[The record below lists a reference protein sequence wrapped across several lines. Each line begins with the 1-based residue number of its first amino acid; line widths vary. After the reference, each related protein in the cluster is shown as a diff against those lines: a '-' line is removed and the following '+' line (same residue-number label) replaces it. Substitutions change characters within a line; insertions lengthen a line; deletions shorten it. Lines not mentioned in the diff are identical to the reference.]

1 MSDDAIRHVLNH
13 KTAIMT
19 ITVLNLTEA
28 SSLLRTIYKRDIKDV
43 RAIDLDLVLVLEN
56 GHKIIISR
64 GAVSAVNTPQVQLE
78 FADGDVALGE
88 VFEKLNHIEVP
99 ADAALTVTSKEITR
113 YGIKRVTKGEAGK
126 KDKDVEDAP
135 LKLELDEGKP
145 TEALASA
152 AGKSGGSLSEQADA
166 GSAARTPSSFSSP
179 SLADPGATTGNDTG
193 TSISWPVVAGGLA
206 LLAAAGGG
214 GGGGGGSGATAASN
228 PGNNAANTTPPAP
241 PVPPATLSG
250 ATALGPLNNATITA
264 YDSQGHIIGKAV
276 PVINGRYSLVLDQ
289 PGYKGLLLLVVR
301 DNTPGVADN
310 FADEAT
316 MRITD
321 LGNTVLR
328 SVVLADGSNQTINVT
343 ALTELAT
350 LKAGLAAGQ
359 TNLAASQVGA
369 TMVAGANA
377 AVSAL
382 FKVNIT
388 SGEVVPLTTT
398 DAQGTAVLNPEFARS
413 NSTTGRN
420 YGIALKAIANLTQTD
435 PGRYVDQGAA
445 IQKLADSLQFSDAL
459 LSKLKWSDAITQAD
473 LFSERLNARAND
485 TGLSDD
491 QRQRAR
497 TLLESLQKLPNGSSV
512 TDYLLENHIGILEPT
527 ILIKNTTPGAA
538 PWQPPSSNG
547 AMVLDQAQILDGGLA
562 VKAPPQSKVE
572 VTLIGH
578 DVQGKELSVKLP
590 VSTAD
595 NSGFAV
601 LKADQAA
608 IDLFKQMTRERPVSA
623 RVTVTD
629 GDNSRV
635 NDNVWKNHVDVRI
648 DLNTPPGLADFAV
661 NQIVL
666 VNDSFYGGGDGN
678 DPLRTTPLGNDDQI
692 TSDAAVRVVLTR
704 LLKPEEHLQ
713 FAVATG
719 VGPDG
724 KPRYGNWIDPAELA
738 VERTESN
745 GQVRYVA
752 RNLTNSEG
760 PVWIKA
766 RILPTGNPS
775 GEGRGNARE
784 MDTPLRFTLD
794 KTAPAQVQLN
804 MADNRDDGAS
814 NQDGISS
821 QTQITLQPLAP
832 FEAGTEVHLRL
843 LNGTGTDAGTLQLV
857 RPNGE
862 RIPVVHGSW
871 IRWQAGDQLQLI
883 GETLRGNGK
892 ARIQVRQLDQAGNF
906 TDTTQTFIADSTRVI
921 EQTVLL
927 ANREKAVEQAK
938 ADVIRA
944 QEAYNQGAAEDK
956 AAKQTLLTAAQST
969 LQQAQATRDLAL
981 EQAQAAL
988 IKSDGTTRLSEIMER
1003 TIDPAFVPAVVR
1015 AVAAVAD
1022 PEKVNEAISL
1032 KLLINSTIT
1041 AASNA
1046 LAKASVY
1053 GDNDSNPA
1061 PTTSDFERMAI
1072 FGTDQLSTLTLTNAA
1087 LKTLPVA
1094 RTNTIAALRNIV
1106 AAAARVAALADGI
1119 PGNSAESAL
1128 PSAADYSTL
1137 GVSTPL
1143 SAAGARVTGQVIDGK
1158 GLNEV
1163 ATTALLES
1171 IAAAAQR
1178 VTQHAAGNNLPTP
1191 LVPQDF
1197 SALGIRGVTTDNVA
1211 RMAAALREVP
1221 ASLRDNHTVDG
1232 VVDTL
1237 AEISAIVA
1245 LDLGT
1250 LQTLMN
1256 FAQHITPI
1264 DPENPSLL
1272 APTIA
1277 QYNHPELRAA
1287 GAEVTAERLTSIN
1300 DALSKVG
1307 VEAVDAWSKIAALV
1321 KSYTAILNAAD
1332 GMSNTAVLPTEAD
1345 YSRVGVKSLLSQFPT
1360 AADAAAR
1367 QNAATLLSHAID
1379 RSNRDEVDTVAELDS
1394 LADIASR
1401 IIRIAAGKSDTISA
1415 DEWKRLHLSPELTA
1429 DQLRIVLPSIA
1440 ATADDGSQV
1449 NTLALLSA
1457 RASNAL
1463 GSAQRI
1469 SRYADDATQ
1478 SEPLPGDYQILGV
1491 TGVDDALLLGA
1502 INSALASAAIDA
1514 EQVRLPAQVQ
1524 SIVNAYRV
1532 ILAQI
1537 GNGNAARPTA
1547 AASDYEAIG
1556 VTPPQTTASLSL
1568 LNSALANGGKRREDI
1583 DTVNKLLPLV
1593 RASDTVIH
1601 IAADDLSDLPA
1612 TAADHAQALQSA
1624 LGQLGVSG
1632 LRADSMA
1639 AVLAVL
1645 RASRDDGSQV
1655 DTLAEL
1661 QTLADTARNA
1671 QTRINAYAEDA
1682 AQNAPTLAD
1691 YTGMGVTGADRVG
1704 VSALNSVL
1712 AGAKI
1717 GAAQVTSPE
1726 LLQGIVDAFERIL
1739 SEANETPTSGN
1750 RPASDQDLV
1759 DDATPGNDPLAA
1771 HYTTLGLTIWGLTD
1785 PAGPSDKTAEHLS
1798 LLNDALK
1805 HKSRDQVDSLNKLE
1819 ALGAAVAL
1827 FLDGRGVSTLD
1838 EAGRQ
1843 KWAEA
1848 ARLLGLHNLVVS
1860 AEGGNL
1866 DALVQ
1871 TIRSKNAD
1879 QIDTV
1884 AELQG
1889 LLDRGNDA
1897 LAAIIAYANDSNAN
1911 PPPSLADYVATGITA
1926 GSGAVTVDMNN
1937 HSNINAAVAKLTGPD
1952 VETRTKLKT
1961 VVQAYNTIL
1970 SAADGAMGDNS
1981 GAALQASHYRAIG
1994 VNLDS
1999 LAGATPANPID
2010 ADKLALFNSVV
2021 GAQTKAGVGTPER
2034 LESLAAT
2041 VGDLI
2046 RLARESAADPV
2057 SAQQAFTLDLTRLHN
2072 LGLGVITDDATRWAF
2087 LNAVRLKGNSVDP
2100 VTRAPSS
2107 EDTAATH
2114 DVSGV
2119 NSIEELSAIAGS
2131 YAKLMAYVRTAAGA
2145 APLREDYLNIGVA
2158 LPTVNASQGLQ
2169 LLNSVIHAQPDVT
2182 KINTVA
2188 GLNRLALTVE
2198 QLMQVTTVAPLP
2210 GTTPAHYP
2218 APSSPLSVAELQWLG
2233 VNAVNGDNLAFLL
2246 NKLQSTA
2253 DDGSALVS
2261 LTALQGLAEAAASAR
2276 NRIVKLAQ
2284 DNSGEAVTAADLE
2297 AIGLSLPVN
2306 GSNSNAEYL
2315 KLFNEA
2321 LQSSAIDGNRAN
2333 TPALL
2338 QTIIDAAQHVVDSTS
2353 GHVPQANA
2361 RPTVADLEA
2370 LGLPHRDVDNAG
2382 PVALEMLIDSITA
2395 RPLVELGR
2403 DHAGTALPLPGK
2415 LNHLLGLITALRD
2428 SASMGV
2434 VKDSLTAAE
2443 LQELGVNLTAY
2454 SDASGAAG
2462 HHLPAI
2468 LAAIAASRSDGSQV
2482 SRLQSLAERAGIA
2495 QDKILKYAD
2504 ESRFP
2509 NAPAPTAADYRAI
2522 GLAQHDTDANGA
2534 RAALL
2539 SAERVEAIN
2548 AALHGPGIS
2557 AAQADTPAELK
2568 RIVVAYN
2575 AILDSA
2581 NGRAGDTGVALT
2593 AEQFR
2598 DIGVTIAGVTQPSGG
2613 GTAKD
2618 AALFSLFISLID
2630 SVPAT
2635 EVSSPTKIE
2644 ALGASVAKLIGLA
2657 GQPRNQ
2663 PVANAP
2669 SSSEFDTFGVR
2680 TLSTDER
2687 DALVAVL
2694 QTKGA
2699 ADFDTLGELQ
2709 TLATSVRSAYA
2720 RVIAFA
2726 DTNGGSA
2733 PTLADYQALAIT
2745 GMSDNDGHREAVN
2758 AALATVAVSGSTVAK
2773 LNALQA
2779 VADTYRLL
2787 LQQADG
2793 TADNTNTAN
2802 LAKLDDFERIGV
2814 DMSSLR
2820 ALDSNAPGAT
2830 GNAVQL
2836 LSSIIDSRR
2845 ASAVDTP
2852 QEIQQL
2858 VSLVQKLALA
2868 EQGRNAEQLQ
2878 AADFTLIGI
2887 NVEAASLATLRQQ
2900 LEQLPDNGSSLN
2912 TFSQLRTL
2920 VLSVTGVPAWNV
2932 VAGDDVI
2939 NLAERTAGVTLSGS
2953 AGPNDVLTLFYPDG
2967 TVMKNGI
2974 TVTNAGNNRWV
2985 WSYTLTSEN
2994 WARLNA
3000 DGADGV
3006 EKVLQLQARNTS
3018 TGVDSIKVTHK
3029 VTIDTVAPPANLLIK
3044 LEKDNG
3050 SSETDGVTNQGKVN
3064 VSNLA
3069 PGAQWEYQIDNGP
3082 FQTGSGNSFEVT
3094 QQGAHTLTV
3103 RQYDSAGNRSAAQT
3117 LSMTLDTTAPAA
3129 PVIALATVG
3138 GTVNDLPVT
3147 NNDTIRIS
3155 GLEPNATWQ
3164 WRVNRNDFTDN
3175 PDWTNGNGTSFN
3187 PAGLNPNQ
3195 NRNLYVE
3202 VRQLDQAGNPGSV
3215 SRLSFTMDTTPPA
3228 APRLV
3233 LASARGNAATGLFS
3247 NSGNI
3252 DVEGLE
3258 PLGRWEYSLN
3268 GGSSFIAGT
3277 GSRLTLP
3284 AGDGQKTVIVR
3295 QFDLA
3300 GNRTESAPL
3309 SFTLDTRKPD
3319 APEPRLHSD
3328 AGIKD
3333 NDGITNNG
3341 LVRIDN
3347 LEAGATWE
3355 YSLDNGRNWSTQGIS
3370 ADNTLNFTDNGTRR
3384 SLLVRQIDR
3393 AGNVSDPSGKLEF
3406 TVDTT
3411 PPRTPLLAL
3420 ANNSSGDEVLRITN
3434 NGNIN
3439 VRDLDA
3445 DSTWQYSTD
3454 GGTTWSNGSGN
3465 SFTVSGDGDKQLRV
3479 RQTDAAGNTTTSAVL
3494 TMKLDTTP
3502 PTKPGQAALA
3512 NDNGASRTDL
3522 RTNDGHLLPP
3532 PASEADLRFEYSVN
3546 NGAWTS
3552 FSEPVKG
3559 FKDGDR
3565 DGDKNVRVR
3574 SRDRAGNVSEASDVF
3589 RFTLDTQAP
3598 AKPAPAGLGIDT
3610 GESRTD
3616 GITNNGQLIPTAPDE
3631 PGVIYEYSVDNGAW
3645 TDINIAIKG
3654 SKDGGADGLKRVLLR
3669 TKDMA
3674 GNVSQASDVFTFT
3687 LDTTPPAK
3695 PTLTLA
3701 KPAINNGATD
3711 DGTVRIGNLEAGAR
3725 WEYSLDRGAT
3735 WTVGTG
3741 DNLKVK
3747 GLIDGNGNT
3756 DGVKSVQ
3763 VRQIDKAGN
3772 TTDSDVLQFNL
3783 VTRIEAPSVTVV
3795 SPLKTLADGTV
3806 VVDAATG
3813 PNKTVTLELS
3823 GRRGSV
3829 AVLTRDDGTEI
3840 ERKSFDSAGKASF
3853 NLNRNLTVSGLKTV
3867 AGGNTTA
3874 NAVYTLLSSDDVLTL
3889 RNSGGV
3895 PFSAAYLAT
3904 GAVAIDLS
3912 KPVYSTGNGAGD
3924 WFVWSAIGGGYVISR
3939 KNDSSEWF
3947 REAPSSQP
3955 AQTPEAV
3962 SAWLAVNRGASL
3974 VADELLRNNGASSH
3988 QSRLNGVNLVNA
4000 NGTRDAAWGYKVK
4013 QIDAQGR
4020 SSDVANL
4027 KLQMVTNVPP
4037 QLDLDAFTDGVQASR
4052 SITVTNAEVA
4062 TANGVSLMP
4071 QLATPKAS
4079 DIRFIELVSDN
4090 RGASPVDS
4098 LLLDRLVGINN
4109 NLAQVDNRSIGGV
4122 AGLSYKIVTVANKST
4137 VTLTKTDGGAFTG
4150 DEARNVLQSL
4160 RLQNTSFSS
4169 EVKARSFDI
4178 SLGDG
4183 SGHRSVDLNRVTVQT
4198 DGSGLGLD
4206 LNASRAGVQTTS
4218 TRYVN
4223 ASNQL
4228 STFAGATS
4236 FAGNVVPPTA
4246 VIGGI
4251 AVSFNGIDNSTDRII
4266 FADVVNSSP
4275 SQPGVFHGA
4284 IGGVT
4289 GLLWFLSPD
4298 RPGLTVI
4305 RKESGAALTSAEV
4318 KAIVEGIKLQSSSQA
4333 NIERS
4338 MDITLVSPSSG
4349 AGITSRAI
4357 LAVDTVAPILDLDAN
4372 AAGIQTRSSQSF
4384 RLADA
4389 ANGVKLINGEM
4400 AAPIA
4405 QDIAMVRLTLPGGSD
4420 ASNDNLILG
4429 NERFTTRNN
4438 FDFTGGNLGG
4448 VNGVELHYVASTR
4461 QFTISRT
4468 GGGAL
4473 DGLQVK
4479 AILESLRYSFTPPAV
4494 GRIIPIELVDQA
4506 SNVARGELV
4515 LSLDDVAPTQLN
4527 TVLVPGSQKAFGLVK
4542 MEDIFGSTFYPVT
4555 HPHNLTKGEGI
4566 PTPLP
4571 TGFTSAASFLAAIRG
4586 ISAEWGGTAIVGSA
4600 DRSDPNQKSYNLFN
4614 QSLASGQKLA
4624 VMQQGA
4630 GSDVLGAWLSFT
4642 LKRQTGKAADD
4653 LFIDHLGSFSLG
4665 RQDLYQATPAAD
4677 ESRTGIDLA
4686 NIGLLYQ
4693 IDTNRP
4699 NKTPTI
4705 QVGYD
4710 GGRAAVGD
4718 VVALFEGSTMLARKV
4733 LTSDDV
4739 GPGNK
4744 AVNLTV
4750 VQSLAPGEHDIVARY
4765 TDTAGNTVNGA
4776 AQHVSVA
4783 SGSNAVTLT
4792 DLAVRSSNQAPAS
4805 ARALNASESSYV
4817 TLNDLDSSTAFG
4829 HPASG
4834 PVFSG
4839 KVGGGGSSDRYVVTI
4854 EMGGKVLAF
4863 DEVAAGDFSI
4873 TLPAAALAPGLY
4885 RDLTVTASRSNGE
4898 NLGQSTAVQGLKLGW
4913 YWAAQ
4918 AAGDI
4923 MGGNGNDDIVVGA
4936 TRAGAATFIQTGT
4949 GDDRIIVGSFGR
4961 SDNLAATVG
4970 DFTLGVDKVQ
4980 VFNQNLTAANLSRF
4994 VTASAGPTANDT
5006 RLVIDL
5012 DGAGPG
5018 TLTYTLHLQ
5027 NVVYNSVNTATIFGV

>member
-1 MSDDAIRHVLNH
+1 
-13 KTAIMT
+13 
-19 ITVLNLTEA
+19 
-28 SSLLRTIYKRDIKDV
+28 
-43 RAIDLDLVLVLEN
+43 
-56 GHKIIISR
+56 
-64 GAVSAVNTPQVQLE
+64 
-78 FADGDVALGE
+78 
-88 VFEKLNHIEVP
+88 
-99 ADAALTVTSKEITR
+99 
-113 YGIKRVTKGEAGK
+113 
-126 KDKDVEDAP
+126 
-135 LKLELDEGKP
+135 
-145 TEALASA
+145 
-152 AGKSGGSLSEQADA
+152 
-166 GSAARTPSSFSSP
+166 
-179 SLADPGATTGNDTG
+179 
-193 TSISWPVVAGGLA
+193 
-206 LLAAAGGG
+206 
-214 GGGGGGSGATAASN
+214 
-228 PGNNAANTTPPAP
+228 
-241 PVPPATLSG
+241 
-250 ATALGPLNNATITA
+250 
-264 YDSQGHIIGKAV
+264 
-276 PVINGRYSLVLDQ
+276 
-289 PGYKGLLLLVVR
+289 
-301 DNTPGVADN
+301 
-310 FADEAT
+310 
-316 MRITD
+316 
-321 LGNTVLR
+321 
-328 SVVLADGSNQTINVT
+328 
-343 ALTELAT
+343 
-350 LKAGLAAGQ
+350 
-359 TNLAASQVGA
+359 
-369 TMVAGANA
+369 
-377 AVSAL
+377 
-382 FKVNIT
+382 
-388 SGEVVPLTTT
+388 
-398 DAQGTAVLNPEFARS
+398 
-413 NSTTGRN
+413 
-420 YGIALKAIANLTQTD
+420 
-435 PGRYVDQGAA
+435 
-445 IQKLADSLQFSDAL
+445 
-459 LSKLKWSDAITQAD
+459 
-473 LFSERLNARAND
+473 
-485 TGLSDD
+485 
-491 QRQRAR
+491 
-497 TLLESLQKLPNGSSV
+497 
-512 TDYLLENHIGILEPT
+512 
-527 ILIKNTTPGAA
+527 
-538 PWQPPSSNG
+538 
-547 AMVLDQAQILDGGLA
+547 
-562 VKAPPQSKVE
+562 
-572 VTLIGH
+572 
-578 DVQGKELSVKLP
+578 
-590 VSTAD
+590 
-595 NSGFAV
+595 
-601 LKADQAA
+601 
-608 IDLFKQMTRERPVSA
+608 
-623 RVTVTD
+623 
-629 GDNSRV
+629 
-635 NDNVWKNHVDVRI
+635 
-648 DLNTPPGLADFAV
+648 
-661 NQIVL
+661 
-666 VNDSFYGGGDGN
+666 
-678 DPLRTTPLGNDDQI
+678 
-692 TSDAAVRVVLTR
+692 
-704 LLKPEEHLQ
+704 
-713 FAVATG
+713 
-719 VGPDG
+719 
-724 KPRYGNWIDPAELA
+724 
-738 VERTESN
+738 
-745 GQVRYVA
+745 
-752 RNLTNSEG
+752 
-760 PVWIKA
+760 
-766 RILPTGNPS
+766 
-775 GEGRGNARE
+775 
-784 MDTPLRFTLD
+784 
-794 KTAPAQVQLN
+794 
-804 MADNRDDGAS
+804 
-814 NQDGISS
+814 
-821 QTQITLQPLAP
+821 
-832 FEAGTEVHLRL
+832 
-843 LNGTGTDAGTLQLV
+843 
-857 RPNGE
+857 
-862 RIPVVHGSW
+862 
-871 IRWQAGDQLQLI
+871 
-883 GETLRGNGK
+883 
-892 ARIQVRQLDQAGNF
+892 
-906 TDTTQTFIADSTRVI
+906 
-921 EQTVLL
+921 
-927 ANREKAVEQAK
+927 
-938 ADVIRA
+938 
-944 QEAYNQGAAEDK
+944 
-956 AAKQTLLTAAQST
+956 
-969 LQQAQATRDLAL
+969 
-981 EQAQAAL
+981 
-988 IKSDGTTRLSEIMER
+988 MER

-1032 KLLINSTIT
+1032 KLLINSTVT

-1046 LAKASVY
+1046 LLKASVY

-1128 PSAADYSTL
+1128 PSATDYSTL

-1143 SAAGARVTGQVIDGK
+1143 SAAGARVTGQVIDDK

-1191 LVPQDF
+1191 LAPQDF

-1237 AEISAIVA
+1237 AEIRAIVA

-1264 DPENPSLL
+1264 DPDNPSLL
-1272 APTIA
+1272 APTLA

-1287 GAEVTAERLTSIN
+1287 GAEVSAERLASIN

-1332 GMSNTAVLPTEAD
+1332 GMSNTVVLPTEAD
-1345 YSRVGVKSLLSQFPT
+1345 YSRVGVKSLLSKFPT

-1502 INSALASAAIDA
+1502 INSALASAAIGA

-1556 VTPPQTTASLSL
+1556 VTPPQTTASLGL

-1601 IAADDLSDLPA
+1601 IAADNLSDLPA
-1612 TAADHAQALQSA
+1612 AAADHAQALQSA

-1632 LRADSMA
+1632 LRAHSMA

-1661 QTLADTARNA
+1661 QALADTARNA

-1682 AQNAPTLAD
+1682 TQNAPTLAD

-1805 HKSRDQVDSLNKLE
+1805 HKSRDQVDSLSKLE

-1848 ARLLGLHNLVVS
+1848 ARLLGVRNLVVS

-1871 TIRSKNAD
+1871 SIRSKNAD

-1911 PPPSLADYVATGITA
+1911 PPPSLADYAATGITA

-2087 LNAVRLKGNSVDP
+2087 LNTVRLKGNSIDP
-2100 VTRAPSS
+2100 VTRAPRS

-2119 NSIEELSAIAGS
+2119 DSIEELSAIAGS

-2158 LPTVNASQGLQ
+2158 MPTVNASQCLQ

-2182 KINTVA
+2182 KINTIA

-2210 GTTPAHYP
+2210 GTTPPHYP
-2218 APSSPLSVAELQWLG
+2218 APSSPLSAAELQWLG
-2233 VNAVNGDNLAFLL
+2233 VNTVNGDNLAFLL

-2253 DDGSALVS
+2253 DDGSALLS
-2261 LTALQGLAEAAASAR
+2261 LTALQGLAEAAATAR
-2276 NRIVKLAQ
+2276 NRIVNLAQ
-2284 DNSGEAVTAADLE
+2284 DNRGEVVTAADLD
-2297 AIGLSLPVN
+2297 AVGLSLPVN

-2321 LQSSAIDGNRAN
+2321 LKSSAIDGNRAN

-2338 QTIIDAAQHVVDSTS
+2338 QTIIDAAQHVVDSTF
-2353 GHVPQANA
+2353 GHVPQASA

-2370 LGLPHRDVDNAG
+2370 LGLPQRDVDNAD
-2382 PVALEMLIDSITA
+2382 PAAMEMLIDSITA

-2403 DHAGTALPLPGK
+2403 DHAGTALPLPDK
-2415 LNHLLGLITALRD
+2415 LSHLLGLITALRD

-2434 VKDSLTAAE
+2434 VKDSLNAAA

-2454 SDASGAAG
+2454 NDASGAAG

-2482 SRLQSLAERAGIA
+2482 SRLASLQSLAERAGIA

-2539 SAERVEAIN
+2539 SAERVDAIN

-2557 AAQADTPAELK
+2557 ATQADTPAELK

-2618 AALFSLFISLID
+2618 AALFSLFTSLID

-2663 PVANAP
+2663 AVVNAP

-2758 AALATVAVSGSTVAK
+2758 AALTTVAVSGSTVAK

-2868 EQGRNAEQLQ
+2868 ERGRNADQLQ

-2985 WSYTLTSEN
+2985 WSYTLTNEN

-3006 EKVLQLQARNTS
+3006 EKSLQLQARNTS
-3018 TGVDSIKVTHK
+3018 TGVDSIKVEHK
-3029 VTIDTVAPPANLLIK
+3029 VVIDTVAPPANLLIK

-3050 SSETDGVTNQGKVN
+3050 SSDTDGVTNQGKVN

-3069 PGAQWEYQIDNGP
+3069 PGAQWEYQIDNGL

-3094 QQGAHTLTV
+3094 QPGAHTLTV

-3129 PVIALATVG
+3129 PVIALANAG
-3138 GTVNDLPVT
+3138 GTVNGLSVT

-3155 GLEPNATWQ
+3155 GLEANATWQ

-3175 PDWTNGNGTSFN
+3175 PDWTIGSGTSFN
-3187 PAGLNPNQ
+3187 PAGLSPNQ
-3195 NRNLYVE
+3195 NRNVYVE

-3233 LASARGNAATGLFS
+3233 LAGARGDAATGLFS

-3300 GNRTESAPL
+3300 GNRTDSAPL
-3309 SFTLDTRKPD
+3309 SFTLDTAKPN
-3319 APEPRLHSD
+3319 APTARLRTDSGSN
-3328 AGIKD
+3328 GID
-3333 NDGITNNG
+3333 GISNDGTIRLEG
-3341 LVRIDN
+3341 L
-3347 LEAGATWE
+3347 EPGATWE
-3355 YSLDNGRNWSTQGIS
+3355 YSLDNGSNWSTQGIS
-3370 ADNTLNFTDNGTRR
+3370 SDNTLNFTDNGTRR

-3411 PPRTPLLAL
+3411 PPHTPLLAL

-3434 NGNIN
+3434 NGTIN

-3454 GGTTWSNGSGN
+3454 GGATWSNGSGN

-3522 RTNDGHLLPP
+3522 RTNDGRLLPP

-3559 FKDGDR
+3559 FKDGDS

-3598 AKPAPAGLGIDT
+3598 AKPAPAGLGTDT
-3610 GESRTD
+3610 GDLRTD
-3616 GITNNGQLIPTAPDE
+3616 GITNNGQLVPSAP
-3631 PGVIYEYSVDNGAW
+3631 PGELDVSYEYSVDNGAW
-3645 TDINIAIKG
+3645 TDLIIPIKG
-3654 SKDGGADGLKRVLLR
+3654 EKDGGIDGVKNVRLR
-3669 TKDMA
+3669 TKDVA
-3674 GNVSQASDVFTFT
+3674 GNVSEASDVFTFT
-3687 LDTTPPAK
+3687 LDTKAPAK
-3695 PTLTLA
+3695 PSLTLL
-3701 KPAINNGATD
+3701 KPAGNNGTTN

-3725 WEYSLDRGAT
+3725 WEYSLDNGAN
-3735 WTVGTG
+3735 WTRATG
-3741 DNLKVK
+3741 DSFKVN
-3747 GLIDGNGNT
+3747 GSIDGGGNT
-3756 DGVKSVQ
+3756 DGAKSVKI
-3763 VRQIDKAGN
+3763 RQIDKAGN
-3772 TTDSDVLQFNL
+3772 ATESDVLQFNL

-3867 AGGNTTA
+3867 AGSNTTA
-3874 NAVYTLLSSDDVLTL
+3874 NAVYTLLSSDDVLAL

-3904 GAVAIDLS
+3904 GTVTIDLG

-4020 SSDVANL
+4020 SSDEANL
-4027 KLQMVTNVPP
+4027 KLQMVTHLPP

-4062 TANGVSLMP
+4062 TPTGVALMP
-4071 QLATPKAS
+4071 QLAPPKAN
-4079 DIRFIELVSDN
+4079 DIRMIELVSDN
-4090 RGASPVDS
+4090 AGAHNTDA
-4098 LLLDRLVGINN
+4098 LILDRVVGINN
-4109 NLAQVDNRSIGGV
+4109 NLAKVDGRVVGGV
-4122 AGLSYKIVTVANKST
+4122 SGVSYQITTVANKST
-4137 VTLTKTDGGAFTG
+4137 VTLSKTDGGAFTA
-4150 DEARNVLQSL
+4150 DELSRVLQSL
-4160 RLQNTSFSS
+4160 RLQNG
-4169 EVKARSFDI
+4169 SFDNGVKTRNI
-4178 SLGDG
+4178 DIRLIDG
-4183 SGHRSVDLNRVTVQT
+4183 SGHRSVDLNRVTLQT
-4198 DGSGLGLD
+4198 DGTGLQVDLD
-4206 LNASRAGVQTTS
+4206 AVRSGVQTSQTKY
-4218 TRYVN
+4218 TG
-4223 ASNQL
+4223 ALTQL
-4228 STFAGATS
+4228 AGAGVS
-4236 FAGNVVPPTA
+4236 FVDNIVAPSSSGVRDILVK
-4246 VIGGI
+4246 
-4251 AVSFNGIDNSTDRII
+4251 FNGIDSSTDRVQ
-4266 FADVVNSSP
+4266 FSTDGRQDLGRVLFRGS
-4275 SQPGVFHGA
+4275 
-4284 IGGVT
+4284 IGGV
-4289 GLLWFLSPD
+4289 GDLFWFPSTVSPE
-4298 RPGLTVI
+4298 LTVI
-4305 RKESGAALTSAEV
+4305 RKQNGANLTGAEI
-4318 KAIVEGIKLQSSSQA
+4318 KAIVEGIKLISSSEA
-4333 NIERS
+4333 NVERS
-4338 MDITLVSPSSG
+4338 MDIALLD
-4349 AGITSRAI
+4349 ANARGITSRAT
-4357 LAVDTVAPILDLDAN
+4357 LAVDTLRPVLNMEAN
-4372 AAGIQTRSSQSF
+4372 SPLIQPRISQSYSST
-4384 RLADA
+4384 DA
-4389 ANGVKLINGEM
+4389 TGGVKLISGEM
-4400 AAPIA
+4400 AAPVA
-4405 QDIAMVRLTLPGGSD
+4405 KDIALVRLTLPSGNEAG
-4420 ASNDNLILG
+4420 NDNLILG
-4429 NERFTTRNN
+4429 NARFAVRND
-4438 FDFTGGNLGG
+4438 FDFRGTVGG
-4448 VNGVELHYVASTR
+4448 VTDVELHYVAADRKATLSR
-4461 QFTISRT
+4461 ISGT
-4468 GGGAL
+4468 PL

-4479 AILESLRYSFTPPAV
+4479 AILEAIKYSFGSATGARNIV
-4494 GRIIPIELVDQA
+4494 VEVVDQA
-4506 SNVARGELV
+4506 NNVGRGEVV
-4515 LSLDDVAPTQLN
+4515 LSVDN
-4527 TVLVPGSQKAFGLVK
+4527 TVPAQLSTALVAGSQKAFGLVK
-4542 MEDIFGSTFYPVT
+4542 MKDIFGDVGIPGT
-4555 HPHNLTKGEGI
+4555 HAHNLSKDEEVA
-4566 PTPLP
+4566 TPLP
-4571 TGFTSAASFLAAIRG
+4571 TGFTSAASFLAALRG
-4586 ISAEWGGTAIVGSA
+4586 ISAEWGGATLVGSA

-4614 QSLASGQKLA
+4614 QSLAPRQELA

-4630 GSDVLGAWLSFT
+4630 DSSVLGTWLNFT

-4653 LFIDHLGSFSLG
+4653 LFINHRGSFFVG
-4665 RQDLYQATPAAD
+4665 DQKDLYQATPSPD
-4677 ESRTGIDLA
+4677 KSRTGIDLA

-4710 GGRAAVGD
+4710 GSRAAVGD

-4739 GPGNK
+4739 GSGNK
-4744 AVNLTV
+4744 TVSLTV
-4750 VQSLAPGEHDIVARY
+4750 AQSLAPGEHDIVTRY

-4776 AQHVSVA
+4776 AQHVSVPA
-4783 SGSNAVTLT
+4783 GSDVVTLSN
-4792 DLAVRSSNQAPAS
+4792 LAVRQGEQGPAS
-4805 ARALNASESSYV
+4805 AQALNTSETGYAMVSEVLTSQAS
-4817 TLNDLDSSTAFG
+4817 G
-4829 HPASG
+4829 HAASG
-4834 PVFSG
+4834 PIFSG
-4839 KVGGGGSSDRYVVTI
+4839 RVGGGSATDRYLVTI
-4854 EMGGKVLAF
+4854 EMGGKVVAF

-4873 TLPAAALAPGLY
+4873 SIPAGALPAGLY
-4885 RDLTVTASRSNGE
+4885 RDVNITASLSSGSA
-4898 NLGQSTAVQGLKLGW
+4898 LGQSTTVQGLKLGW
-4913 YWAAQ
+4913 YWAQ
-4918 AAGDI
+4918 QSAGDI
-4923 MGGNGNDDIVVGA
+4923 VGGAGNDDILLGA
-4936 TRAGAATFIQTGT
+4936 MRFSTATLVQTGA

-4961 SDNLAATVG
+4961 SANLAATVT
-4970 DFTLGVDKVQ
+4970 DFTLGADKVQ
-4980 VFNQNLTAANLSRF
+4980 VFNQNLTAANLSSF
-4994 VTASAGPTANDT
+4994 VTASAGVNPNDT
-5006 RLVIDL
+5006 RLIIDL
-5012 DGAGPG
+5012 DGAGSG
-5018 TLTYTLHLQ
+5018 TLTYTLMLQ
-5027 NVVYNSVNTATIFGV
+5027 NVVYNSINTATIFGV